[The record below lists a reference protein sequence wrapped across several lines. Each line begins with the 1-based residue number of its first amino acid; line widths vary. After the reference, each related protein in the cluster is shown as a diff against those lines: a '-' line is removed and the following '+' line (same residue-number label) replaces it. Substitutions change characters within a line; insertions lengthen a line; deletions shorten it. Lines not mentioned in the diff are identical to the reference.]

1 MCYPFLAGTNLKYN
15 VVCPCYFLSSG
26 LMADKL
32 GSYDGAFYMAGSVV
46 IFAAGIPF
54 LLLFTKRRT
63 ADRRLAVEGG
73 LQQCLENTA
82 ANLEAKEGASES
94 SSYDVNKSAVIKR
107 SPIINKSKLSCTKAN
122 GKGGLSRKYSSSG
135 DCRAYAL
142 NLQDSLPQASQ
153 LPSNGFV
160 NKSFTM
166 SDEVISREVEILK
179 LEKDLQAE
187 IDVRVPQFAR
197 EDEKETVEQL
207 QYDTRL

>member
-1 MCYPFLAGTNLKYN
+1 MLFVL
-15 VVCPCYFLSSG
+15 VIFLSSG

-54 LLLFTKRRT
+54 LLLFTKRKT
-63 ADRRLAVEGG
+63 ADRRLAVEDGV
-73 LQQCLENTA
+73 QQCLENTA

-94 SSYDVNKSAVIKR
+94 SSDDVNKSAVIKR

-122 GKGGLSRKYSSSG
+122 GKDGLNQKYSSNG
-135 DCRAYAL
+135 DCSAYVL
-142 NLQDSLPQASQ
+142 HLQDPPPQASQ
-153 LPSNGFV
+153 LASNGFV
-160 NKSFTM
+160 NKSFTL
-166 SDEVISREVEILK
+166 SDEVISSETEILQ

-187 IDVRVPQFAR
+187 IDVRVPQFVR
-197 EDEKETVEQL
+197 EDGQETVEEL

>member
-1 MCYPFLAGTNLKYN
+1 
-15 VVCPCYFLSSG
+15 
-26 LMADKL
+26 MADKL

-73 LQQCLENTA
+73 VQQCLENTA

-94 SSYDVNKSAVIKR
+94 SGYDVNKSAVIKR

-122 GKGGLSRKYSSSG
+122 GKGGLNRKYSSSG

-153 LPSNGFV
+153 LASNGFV

-166 SDEVISREVEILK
+166 SDEVISREIEILK

>member
-1 MCYPFLAGTNLKYN
+1 MLFVL
-15 VVCPCYFLSSG
+15 VIFLSSG

-63 ADRRLAVEGG
+63 ADQRLAVEGG
-73 LQQCLENTA
+73 VQQCLENTA
-82 ANLEAKEGASES
+82 ANLEAKGGASES

-107 SPIINKSKLSCTKAN
+107 SPIMNKSKLSCTKAN
-122 GKGGLSRKYSSSG
+122 G
-135 DCRAYAL
+135 AYAL
-142 NLQDSLPQASQ
+142 HLQDSLPQASQ
-153 LPSNGFV
+153 LASNGFV
-160 NKSFTM
+160 NQSFTM
-166 SDEVISREVEILK
+166 SDEVISREKEILQ

-197 EDEKETVEQL
+197 EDEQETVEQL

>member
-1 MCYPFLAGTNLKYN
+1 
-15 VVCPCYFLSSG
+15 
-26 LMADKL
+26 MADKL
-32 GSYDGAFYMAGSVV
+32 GSYDRAFYMAGSVV

-63 ADRRLAVEGG
+63 ADRRLVVEGG
-73 LQQCLENTA
+73 VQQCLENTA

-142 NLQDSLPQASQ
+142 NLQDSLPQVELA
-153 LPSNGFV
+153 SNGFV

-166 SDEVISREVEILK
+166 SDEVISREIEILK